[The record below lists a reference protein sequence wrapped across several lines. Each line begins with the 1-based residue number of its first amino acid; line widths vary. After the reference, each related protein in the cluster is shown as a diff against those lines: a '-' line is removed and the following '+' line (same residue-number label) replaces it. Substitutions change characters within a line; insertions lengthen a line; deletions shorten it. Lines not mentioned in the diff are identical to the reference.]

1 MVTDVNLL
9 QLRKAYG
16 LIDLTL
22 LGMVTDVNLLQPWK
36 ADWPIDVTLLPMIYS
51 FTWDPNQSAIEWS
64 ELWDVDTIQLLSK
77 VTDVNPLQ
85 LAKASLPI
93 DVTLLG
99 MVTDVNPLQP
109 EKAA

>member
-1 MVTDVNLL
+1 MVTDVKSR
-9 QLRKAYG
+9 QPEKAY
-16 LIDLTL
+16 
-22 LGMVTDVNLLQPWK
+22 
-36 ADWPIDVTLLPMIYS
+36 WPIDVTLLPMIYS